1 MKKNVFAFLAL
12 VMIFTTSNILA
23 QKNTNIEKNKD
34 FINVYTEDFWNKQNI
49 AAFEKYYSA
58 DFIVHFA
65 DGDLNI
71 EQYKGLC
78 QAYFAAFPDI
88 HVTTDILVAE
98 GDKVTKVDLP
108 DYRLNILGR
117 HKLIEGG
124 RYWFDK
130 ALKWK
135 TPSKLYFK
143 STGSLKDGGSNPKDE
158 PDNWY
163 SFDVELSLRDSRARL
178 SSVSTTK

>member
-1 MKKNVFAFLAL
+1 MLIKTLILLLLTISISLA
-12 VMIFTTSNILA
+12 VDSPNGS
-23 QKNTNIEKNKD
+23 
-34 FINVYTEDFWNKQNI
+34 
-49 AAFEKYYSA
+49 YST
-58 DFIVHFA
+58 
-65 DGDLNI
+65 
-71 EQYKGLC
+71 
-78 QAYFAAFPDI
+78 
-88 HVTTDILVAE
+88 VTTIGESDVRSLVIKRGDKIIFRAESGYGGFDDKQWSPDSKYLAVVDHGIKTMMILDVYHIE

-143 STGSLKDGGSNPKDE
+143 STGSLKDGASNPKDE